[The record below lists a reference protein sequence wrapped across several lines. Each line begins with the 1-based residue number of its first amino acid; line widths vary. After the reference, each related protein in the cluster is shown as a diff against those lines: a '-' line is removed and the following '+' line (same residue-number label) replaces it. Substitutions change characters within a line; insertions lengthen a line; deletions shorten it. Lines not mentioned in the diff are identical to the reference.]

1 MNSNWPCTNP
11 LLLIY
16 IQINNKIMETII
28 IGSMIE
34 LMVRS
39 PSMNTRITTS
49 NWTFEEF
56 FIFAAPQTNNK
67 IIVTIGKNKTE

>member
-1 MNSNWPCTNP
+1 
-11 LLLIY
+11 
-16 IQINNKIMETII
+16 METLI

-34 LMVRS
+34 LIARI
-39 PSMNTRITTS
+39 PRINTRITTS

-56 FIFAAPQTNNK
+56 FIFAAPQANNK

>member
-1 MNSNWPCTNP
+1 
-11 LLLIY
+11 
-16 IQINNKIMETII
+16 METII

-34 LMVRS
+34 LIVRS
-39 PSMNTRITTS
+39 PRMNTRMTTS

-67 IIVTIGKNKTE
+67 IIVMIGKNKTE